1 MSVFFHCCM
10 LFYIVFV
17 VAEIRNVLIES
28 NPSQA
33 EPITIWNET
42 LQPLSEGS
50 DISTYR
56 QRPLAFSP

>member
-33 EPITIWNET
+33 PITIWNET

-50 DISTYR
+50 DKSTFR
-56 QRPLAFSP
+56 QRPLAYLP